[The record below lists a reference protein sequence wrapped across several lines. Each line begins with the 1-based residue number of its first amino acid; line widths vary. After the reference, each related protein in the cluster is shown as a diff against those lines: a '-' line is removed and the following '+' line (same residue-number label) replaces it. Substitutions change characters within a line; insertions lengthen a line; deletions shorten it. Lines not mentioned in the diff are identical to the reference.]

1 MKAQYENKVIS
12 SVLLWLDNAVCT
24 KGEAFTDHGSSFYDV
39 GSQWYGYYS
48 YGAPYKQFVPDF
60 SIPDSAPTSP
70 QIPTGVHVSGVF
82 RPKGVS
88 GLVDIDYGNGHVY
101 FDHEIAEGQISGDY
115 AVKDFNIYLTNKM
128 EQDLLF
134 ETKVNVRPRT
144 TTNPSALESNTIT
157 YPAIFVKNA
166 GGRNE
171 AFTLGGEDLTVSS
184 IRTIVLAD
192 SQFNLDAVCSIIRDK
207 VRTNIPLI
215 ESNQYPFNT
224 LGGYKD
230 NLWLYEGGTSV
241 YNYTGLISEI
251 SNSVYVK
258 DVFVSQFSDN
268 YIAEIKNV
276 NPNVYSA
283 IIDLELEKPR
293 YPRL

>member
-128 EQDLLF
+128 EQDLGLNLVLRNLMALF
-134 ETKVNVRPRT
+134 RFFHN
-144 TTNPSALESNTIT
+144 LQ
-157 YPAIFVKNA
+157 
-166 GGRNE
+166 
-171 AFTLGGEDLTVSS
+171 L
-184 IRTIVLAD
+184 VLAD
-192 SQFNLDAVCSIIRDK
+192 LNNFILSDVSTSAI
-207 VRTNIPLI
+207 LI
-215 ESNQYPFNT
+215 EF
-224 LGGYKD
+224 
-230 NLWLYEGGTSV
+230 
-241 YNYTGLISEI
+241 
-251 SNSVYVK
+251 
-258 DVFVSQFSDN
+258 
-268 YIAEIKNV
+268 
-276 NPNVYSA
+276 
-283 IIDLELEKPR
+283 
-293 YPRL
+293 RLF